1 MTLYRH
7 KGKIISDTVSNT
19 IDFNYYKE
27 MILKRKQAKLKKLKK
42 LNANK
47 KKQKQFL
54 PVKYKEELE
63 QMENRF
69 SFLVDN

>member
-7 KGKIISDTVSNT
+7 KGKIISDTVSST

-27 MILKRKQAKLKKLKK
+27 MILKRKQAKLKKL
-42 LNANK
+42 NAKK
-47 KKQKQFL
+47 KKQKQLL

-63 QMENRF
+63 QMKNRF
-69 SFLVDN
+69 AFLVDN